1 MSTTYTQSRKEC
13 TYRFKETNPDRW
25 KEINRKAVA
34 KYYDAHK
41 EERKE
46 YMKQWRRARKELKDK
61 LLLYSNNEFS
71 TEPDDQGIHNP
82 KASVQVHVN

>member
-34 KYYDAHK
+34 KYYDAHR

-61 LLLYSNNEFS
+61 LLQYSNNEFS
-71 TEPDDQGIHNP
+71 TGQNDQGIEDTMAIIHDN
-82 KASVQVHVN
+82 VY